1 MIRDAHISDL
11 DAIMPLF
18 DRARAYMRA
27 SGNPSQWDESYP
39 SREVITADIEA
50 DHCRV
55 LVDGD
60 GEIVGVFAFILGVDP
75 TYLQINGGAW
85 LNDEPYGVVHR
96 LASSGKRGGVA
107 RECLRWCYERC
118 RNLRVDTHADNR
130 TLQHILETEG
140 FVRCGII
147 YVRNHSPRIAYHK
160 VIL

>member
-50 DHCRV
+50 GHCRV

-107 RECLRWCYERC
+107 RECLRWCYECC